1 MAKKASPGMT
11 GDQIEK
17 VFSALSRIET
27 KLDGHVEALATHI
40 SHDDTV
46 NKALFERIEVLQ
58 VGMAKQKGFVAAMGA
73 VGGGVIA
80 ALGYIAD
87 KVLGFGHH

>member
-1 MAKKASPGMT
+1 MASKKVSGMT
-11 GDQIEK
+11 GDQIER
-17 VFSALSRIET
+17 VFGALSRIET
-27 KLDGHVEALATHI
+27 KLDGHVEALAAHTD
-40 SHDDTV
+40 HDEKV
-46 NKALFERIEVLQ
+46 AKAVFERIEVLQ
-58 VGMAKQKGFVAAMGA
+58 VSMAKQKGFVAAMGA